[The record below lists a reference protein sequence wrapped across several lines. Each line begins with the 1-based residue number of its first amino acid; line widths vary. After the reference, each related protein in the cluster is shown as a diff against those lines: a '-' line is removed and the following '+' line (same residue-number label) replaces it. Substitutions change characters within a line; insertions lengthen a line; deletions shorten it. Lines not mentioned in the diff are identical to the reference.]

1 MASIEIRKKSKMEF
15 VSLSMASKK
24 DVQSSDLEIK
34 FIKHHITTSWN
45 DIPMH
50 IQLSMN

>member
-34 FIKHHITTSWN
+34 FIKHKTKSWN